1 MTDRSRIYVA
11 DLAAYNNGI
20 IHGAWIDLLK
30 DPASIQDE
38 IKNIFERSPIA
49 DAEEYAIHDY
59 ENFGGYRVGEFE
71 SIDEL
76 CEIAKFLADFP
87 EFGGELLSILGNF
100 EEARRIAEH
109 EYCGL
114 HRSVADYAQEL
125 TEGCGEVPDHL
136 APYIDYQAMGRDWE
150 LSGDL
155 LTVVVGFERV
165 HIFNNV

>member
-1 MTDRSRIYVA
+1 MTDAPRIYVA

-20 IHGAWIDLLK
+20 IHGAWIDLLQ

-38 IKNIFERSPIA
+38 IKTIIEQSPVA
-49 DAEEYAIHDY
+49 NAEEYAIHDY
-59 ENFGGYRVGEFE
+59 ENFGGYRVREFD

-76 CEIAKFLADFP
+76 CEMARFLTDFP
-87 EFGGELLSILGNF
+87 EFGGELLSIFGDL

-109 EYCGL
+109 EYYGL
-114 HRSVADYAQEL
+114 YRSVADYAQEL
-125 TEGCGEVPDHL
+125 TEDCVEVPDHL

-150 LSGDL
+150 LSGDIL
-155 LTVVVGFERV
+155 AVAVGFERV